1 MAAISTGVGLLVGGL
16 ATAGASAYAANKN
29 SNSGASTTA
38 PDYAGANV
46 AGINADAATLP
57 FRLQINQAA
66 QNGGVYTAPDGT
78 VHDFRGNFDAD
89 RFFAQNPQA
98 KKEWDE
104 ERAKGELQGWTPQQF
119 ATAFVGDNTS
129 ALTQFFTGSQA
140 YRNQTDIDSAIQL
153 TQAGSDISDASA
165 RRQLQTQLEL
175 LPQFNA
181 LNLKQQEDAVNK
193 ALDLMPR
200 VGDAQR
206 TQDTATFNNNLAL
219 GQSATR
225 SNAALQN
232 EVLPGVNDLSLRM
245 QEDAFKRA
253 QTASGTA
260 FAGNLDQATRAA
272 ANATQQQTT
281 NLPVLND
288 LSIRLQTD
296 AYRGA
301 DAAGRSTNPNVY
313 AVRDTFASQLADELR
328 AGGELTAAQKNKV
341 QQRIR
346 GAQASRGNILGNGA
360 AFDEAIAESDY
371 SQNLVN
377 DRRSAALGLINSRDL
392 SPNFSSVGVM
402 NPTQVVQPNLG
413 PANFTATT
421 AVNPLMPNFSPTGTP
436 NLSATTAAMPS
447 LAPANINQSNPL
459 ALLNPNAGNN
469 AANYGLSAWQTQGNL
484 NSQQVNPWT
493 QGLGLVTGTALGGFS
508 SGWGNAAF
516 GAGQNIFKKTPAT
529 TCWVARGVLGTENDQ
544 WRRFRAWLLLDAP
557 ASFRERYIRQGERFA
572 GWLENKPGLRA
583 VLRPF
588 FAARAAAVT
597 DAQLHQVE
605 SQLTALVRPG
615 TPAPIPTTSVQ
626 VADRRPAFRARFC
639 RRQPSMEAIL
649 VAEAVS

>member
-1 MAAISTGVGLLVGGL
+1 MAIGTTAALLLAGGVG
-16 ATAGASAYAANKN
+16 AAAASAANSQRK
-29 SNSGASTTA
+29 ASTTA
-38 PDYAGANV
+38 APDYGAANV

-66 QNGGVYTAPDGT
+66 QTGGVYTAPDGT

-140 YRNQTDIDSAIQL
+140 YRNQSDIDSAIQL
-153 TQAGSDISDASA
+153 TQAGADITDASA

-181 LNLKQQEDAVNK
+181 LNLKQQEDAVNA
-193 ALDLMPR
+193 ALKLMPS

-206 TQDTATFNNNLAL
+206 VQDTATFNNNLAL
-219 GQSATR
+219 GQNATR

-232 EVLPGVNDLSLRM
+232 EILPGVNDLSLRM

-260 FAGNLDQATRAA
+260 FTGNLDQATRAA

-288 LSIRLQTD
+288 LSLRLQTD
-296 AYRGA
+296 ALTAG
-301 DAAGRSTNPNVY
+301 DAAGRKTNGGTY
-313 AVRDTFASQLADELR
+313 AIRDQFAANLLDELKS
-328 AGGELTAAQKNKV
+328 GGELTAAQKNKV

-392 SPNFSSVGVM
+392 NPNFSSVGVM

-413 PANFTATT
+413 SANFTATT

-459 ALLNPNAGNN
+459 ALLNPNAGSN
-469 AANYGLSAWQTQGNL
+469 AASYGLSAW
-484 NSQQVNPWT
+484 NSQSNRIAQAPNAWM
-493 QGLGLVTGTALGGFS
+493 QGLG
-508 SGWGNAAF
+508 AAF
-516 GAGQNIFKKTPAT
+516 KTY
-529 TCWVARGVLGTENDQ
+529 GT
-544 WRRFRAWLLLDAP
+544 F
-557 ASFRERYIRQGERFA
+557 G
-572 GWLENKPGLRA
+572 GG
-583 VLRPF
+583 
-588 FAARAAAVT
+588 
-597 DAQLHQVE
+597 
-605 SQLTALVRPG
+605 
-615 TPAPIPTTSVQ
+615 
-626 VADRRPAFRARFC
+626 
-639 RRQPSMEAIL
+639 
-649 VAEAVS
+649 